1 MTVTTAPGG
10 QLDQRLSCGLFDGFE
25 AFRTPSDD
33 DFRFVFSAGLVVPD
47 TNVLLNLYRYSS
59 EARDSLL
66 SVLQNLGSS
75 LWVPHQVISEFWS
88 VRDSV
93 LRDPRGT
100 LALTTELDK
109 LQARAEKMI
118 SEWAR
123 ERSLSPGTAEDL
135 RAGIEAAFDAAIE
148 RIGEFDDGGGT
159 RYLEDSAGDPV
170 VTALA
175 DILAGKVGAKPTQD
189 VLEARIATGHERVAQ
204 EIPPGYKDKGKPGNG
219 PVGDFLLWCELL
231 EEAKRR
237 DCNALFVTSDV
248 KEDWWRRVGEAPRGP
263 RPELVREMRQQTGRA
278 LFMMQPDGLLERARS
293 LLNVDV
299 SESSLENVER
309 VQQFEVAKQAG
320 DEWAAEAVAAVLDR
334 LSEEA
339 PVQAQVLRRAAEL
352 GGFINR
358 DDVYRIGNYD
368 STRSLRGFT
377 RPVRR
382 IVQAFQDRGLIPGGV
397 DDLLQAV
404 YDDETVGLATGFSV
418 PRSALPLV
426 LEWADPQDAPA

>member
-1 MTVTTAPGG
+1 MSGDK
-10 QLDQRLSCGLFDGFE
+10 LDQRPSYGLFDGFE
-25 AFRTPSDD
+25 AFRTPSDEN
-33 DFRFVFSAGLVVPD
+33 FRSVFSAGLVVPD

-66 SVLQNLGSS
+66 SVLRNLGSS
-75 LWVPHQVISEFWS
+75 LWVPHQVVSEFWS

-100 LALTTELDK
+100 LALAAELDK
-109 LQARAEKMI
+109 VQTRAEKMI
-118 SEWAR
+118 TDWAR
-123 ERSLSPGTAEDL
+123 DRSLSPATAEDL
-135 RAGIEAAFDAAIE
+135 RSGIEAAFDAAIE
-148 RIGEFDDGGGT
+148 RIGEFDDGDGV
-159 RYLEDSAGDPV
+159 RYLEDSTNDPV
-170 VTALA
+170 VSALD
-175 DILAGKVGAKPTQD
+175 DIIAGKVGAKPSQA
-189 VLEARIATGHERVAQ
+189 VLEQRMATGHQRVEK
-204 EIPPGYKDKGKPGNG
+204 EIPPGYKDKGKL
-219 PVGDFLLWCELL
+219 GDFLLWCELL
-231 EEAKRR
+231 DEAKRR
-237 DCNALFVTSDV
+237 DCDALFVTSDV

-278 LFMMQPDGLLERARS
+278 LFMVQPDGLLERARS
-293 LLNVDV
+293 LLNIDV

-352 GGFINR
+352 GGFISR

-382 IVQAFQDRGLIPGGV
+382 IVQAFQDRGLIPSEV

-404 YDDETVGLATGFSV
+404 YDDETVGLATGFTV
-418 PRSALPLV
+418 PRSAMPLV
-426 LEWADPQDAPA
+426 LEWADPEDAPA